1 LRSIAGNAEPSAE
14 CTNGHRRK
22 WRLSERR
29 PPVNEWRPDVSEA
42 DLAAVLR
49 EQLEAMIPPHRRA
62 LDWVE
67 KWEEL
72 EAFAERQDAEG

>member
-1 LRSIAGNAEPSAE
+1 M
-14 CTNGHRRK
+14 
-22 WRLSERR
+22 
-29 PPVNEWRPDVSEA
+29 NEWRPDVSEA